1 MFFLEFLFKGNRL
14 SVWPFS
20 FGCEKLHFMPEPLK
34 NMYNPRFFEVFTS
47 TVKLVLP
54 NFNKQHF
61 LHQVFDTNWEQRE
74 LKQRV
79 RHISSTLKEHLP
91 GSYKEEVNLIL
102 GIIKHSERTGIKGG
116 FEYMFFPDFI
126 EQYGLDDLDTSLKA
140 IEKIT
145 QFISCEFAIRPFLL
159 KYQNEVMAQMLKWS
173 RHPHDHVRRFS
184 SEGCRPRLPW
194 AVAIPALKKDPSPI
208 LPILENLKNDAS
220 LFVRKSVANNLNDIA
235 KDHPQIVVQ
244 LAKKWK
250 GQSKETDWII
260 KHGSRTLL
268 KQADKNIYQ
277 IFGLNN
283 KTTCEVKNLKLSK
296 SKIKIGDRLGFS
308 FALKATD
315 KKTSKLRVEYAVYY
329 VKANGKQSR
338 KLFKLA
344 ENNYEPDNIYSFKKE
359 QRFQD
364 FTTRK
369 HFPGKHKIGII
380 VNGQELATKEFMLLQ
395 Q

>member
-1 MFFLEFLFKGNRL
+1 
-14 SVWPFS
+14 
-20 FGCEKLHFMPEPLK
+20 MPEPLK
-34 NMYNPRFFEVFTS
+34 HMYNPRFFEAFIT
-47 TVKLVLP
+47 TVKQVLP
-54 NFNKQHF
+54 HFNKQQF
-61 LHQVFDTNWEQRE
+61 LHQVFDTSWEQKE

-79 RHISSTLKEHLP
+79 RHISTSLKEYLP
-91 GSYKEEVNLIL
+91 GTYKEQVNLIL
-102 GIIKHSERTGIKGG
+102 CIIKQSRESGTQGG

-126 EQYGLDDLDTSLKA
+126 EQYGLDDVETSLKA

-159 KYQNEVMAQMLKWS
+159 KYQNKVMAQMLKWS
-173 RHPHDHVRRFS
+173 EHHHEHVRRFS

-194 AVAIPALKKDPSPI
+194 AMAIPALKNDPSPI

-235 KDHPQIVVQ
+235 KDHPQIVVD

-260 KHGSRTLL
+260 KHGCRTLL
-268 KQADKNIYQ
+268 KQADQNVYQ
-277 IFGLNN
+277 IFGLNG
-283 KTTCEVKNLKLSK
+283 KAECEVKNLKLSQ

-308 FALKATD
+308 FVLKATD
-315 KKTSKLRVEYAVYY
+315 KKPSKLRLEYAVYY

-344 ENNYEPDNIYSFKKE
+344 ENNYQPTTIYSFKKE

-380 VNGQELATKEFMLLQ
+380 VNGKELAAKEFMLLQ
-395 Q
+395 